1 MSIVWEMVDVFS
13 AFDNRYILSLLIFW
27 CFEYSFVFL
36 KGTFVYTNT
45 RLFVFLIKVSL
56 LTKKYG
62 ILKICEAGSLMDS
75 TIDLEC

>member
-1 MSIVWEMVDVFS
+1 MVDVLS
-13 AFDNRYILSLLIFW
+13 AFDYRNILSLLIFW

-56 LTKKYG
+56 LRKKYD
-62 ILKICEAGSLMDS
+62 ILKICEAALMDS
-75 TIDLEC
+75 TMDLEC